1 MSKALVAQATGDNQ
15 WLIEQG
21 FHQVVTYLLH
31 SKEFNSALGEVY
43 TKLLN
48 LGKHQGLIAGY
59 KLHESGHPLEKSLL
73 YRPEASDVFKGSV
86 EQMERLTYPYVSQV
100 ASCYGKP
107 LSVLKGLKPDGL
119 NEKVC
124 VEVLNSLS
132 RKCSYSGDSEDTFS
146 GKLDAPKDASL
157 DGSAVG
163 GEGSKAKK
171 TKKAKGNSSGA
182 SKPSTDA

>member
-1 MSKALVAQATGDNQ
+1 MNDLKKGFEADRLKLKSDREALVVQQKAFDEEKNGWKDLVSQATRDNQ

-31 SKEFNSALGEVY
+31 SKEFNSAIGEVC

-59 KLHESGHPLEKSLL
+59 KLHESGHPLKKSPL
-73 YRPEASDVFKGSV
+73 YRPEASDIFKGSV

-107 LSVLKGLKPDGL
+107 LSVL
-119 NEKVC
+119 
-124 VEVLNSLS
+124 
-132 RKCSYSGDSEDTFS
+132 
-146 GKLDAPKDASL
+146 
-157 DGSAVG
+157 
-163 GEGSKAKK
+163 
-171 TKKAKGNSSGA
+171 
-182 SKPSTDA
+182 